1 MRAFGVTVASVALA
15 SPFAGLPSPAAGAR
29 LDPPDPPLALEV
41 STALGVGAMSLTW
54 IPPANSWPTG
64 YKVYSQADFSGPW
77 SEVISG
83 PCATEAITDTSCVV
97 TGLVPGTDY
106 SFVVT
111 ALDGSVEGEPSDVS
125 ASLRAIAPP
134 GTPAA
139 PTAVVDGSLSM
150 AVSWTGSTGTLEAPI
165 AEYQLEMSDDGG
177 TSYHSVPA
185 GGCQPLVTSPCSVND
200 LSSGTQYRFRLI
212 AINDAGSAISTGT
225 TALAA
230 VRAPGRPTS
239 VAAQVDGVGA
249 ASVSWQPPSG
259 TVDGYRVYTTSTT
272 GGTYTQ
278 IATGACAA
286 PTASPCLI
294 SGLTPGNVYYFKIT
308 AVHGGLEGDRSGIS
322 NGIIALDVPGRPGTP
337 AVTVAGDL
345 SLQVSWAAPTET
357 TGTPIGDYRVE
368 VSVDG
373 NGFGPVTAGGCAS
386 PSASPCTM
394 TGLTAG
400 SSYEFRVSAV
410 NAVGTGTVSAG
421 STPIV
426 VATKPS
432 APTLSSATRGDGS
445 ASLSFTPG
453 SDGGSAIIRYE
464 VSTDDGVNW
473 ATLATTGGS
482 ATVTGLTNGTPYTI
496 KIRAVNAA
504 GAGTASVGRAVTPA
518 TTPAAPTGLTV
529 MPGDTTAA
537 VTFTPGDDGGDAV
550 IRYEVSTDNGTN
562 WATLGGSGTVTG
574 LTNGTPYAIKVRAVN
589 GVGAGTASGGQTV
602 TPAPTAAGPP
612 TGLNVTAGN
621 ASLGLSFQPPA
632 DDGGTPVTGYQVS
645 VDDGANWHVLPT
657 QSGSGATRIA
667 TVTGLV
673 NASTYLVRVRA
684 VNDAGSSEPSGSVSG
699 TPVADLPGVPAGLV
713 AGSGNASIAVTLVPP
728 LDDGGGAIL
737 SYDVSVDDGANWLP
751 LSTQDGAGGTRT
763 GTVTGLS
770 NGSAYQIRV
779 RAVNSTGAGQS
790 TDAVAVVAG
799 VPSAPTMVDASAGTS
814 SVAVSWHEPVDTAE
828 LVTAYTVLADP
839 GQAACTTAT
848 AQDTTCVLGAVA
860 GVSYTV
866 TVIAHTAAGVD
877 SAPSEAS
884 NAVIPTAPVI
894 TVTVPDTDANL
905 TTDQGPIEA
914 AAPGQDIVLIGTGF
928 AAYSTI
934 TVAIYSKPTVLATI
948 TADPG
953 GNFTHTIT
961 VPANLPIGPHT
972 FIATGVDPD
981 GEPYAMKLAVTVA
994 PAAESA
1000 GPGSAALPTTGAA
1013 IVNLVAAGLA
1023 LIALGLGAL
1032 LTLLPQTR
1040 ARVRR
1045 PSSAASQ

>member
-15 SPFAGLPSPAAGAR
+15 SPFAGLPSPAAGALSAR

-41 STALGVGAMSLTW
+41 STAAGVGAMSLTW
-54 IPPANSWPTG
+54 IPPANSWPTA
-64 YKVYSQADFSGPW
+64 YKVYSQAGFSGSW

-83 PCATEAITDTSCVV
+83 SCATEAITDTSCVA

-111 ALDGSVEGEPSDVS
+111 AFDGSVEGEPSDVS

-150 AVSWTGSTGTLEAPI
+150 AVSWTGSAGTLEAPI

-185 GGCQPLVTSPCSVND
+185 GACQPLVTSPCSVND

-225 TALAA
+225 TALTA

-249 ASVSWQPPSG
+249 ATVSWQPPSG

-278 IATGACAA
+278 IATGPCAA

-294 SGLTPGNVYYFKIT
+294 SGLTPGGLHYFKIT
-308 AVHGGLEGDRSGIS
+308 AVRGGLEGDRSGIS
-322 NGIIALDVPGRPGTP
+322 NGIIALAVPGQPGTP

-410 NAVGTGTVSAG
+410 NAVGTGTASAG

-426 VATKPS
+426 AATKPS

-504 GAGTASVGRAVTPA
+504 GAGAASVGRAVTPA

-529 MPGDTTAA
+529 TPGDTTAA
-537 VTFTPGDDGGDAV
+537 ITFTPGDDGGDAV
-550 IRYEVSTDNGTN
+550 IRYEVSTDGGVN
-562 WATLGGSGTVTG
+562 WATLTMTGGSATVTG
-574 LTNGTPYAIKVRAVN
+574 LTNGTPYAIKVHAVN
-589 GVGAGTASGGQTV
+589 TVGNGAVAGPVSV
-602 TPAPTAAGPP
+602 TPAAVPGAPTSLTATRQNRAAG
-612 TGLNVTAGN
+612 LAFTAP
-621 ASLGLSFQPPA
+621 AS
-632 DDGGTPVTGYQVS
+632 DGGSAIIRYEVS
-645 VDDGANWHVLPT
+645 TNG
-657 QSGSGATRIA
+657 
-667 TVTGLV
+667 
-673 NASTYLVRVRA
+673 
-684 VNDAGSSEPSGSVSG
+684 GSSWTTLTV
-699 TPVADLPGVPAGLV
+699 LAGM
-713 AGSGNASIAVTLVPP
+713 
-728 LDDGGGAIL
+728 GGA
-737 SYDVSVDDGANWLP
+737 
-751 LSTQDGAGGTRT
+751 RT
-763 GTVTGLS
+763 GTVTGLT
-770 NGSAYQIRV
+770 NGTPYSVQV
-779 RAVNSTGAGQS
+779 RAVNA
-790 TDAVAVVAG
+790 
-799 VPSAPTMVDASAGTS
+799 
-814 SVAVSWHEPVDTAE
+814 
-828 LVTAYTVLADP
+828 
-839 GQAACTTAT
+839 
-848 AQDTTCVLGAVA
+848 
-860 GVSYTV
+860 
-866 TVIAHTAAGVD
+866 
-877 SAPSEAS
+877 
-884 NAVIPTAPVI
+884 
-894 TVTVPDTDANL
+894 
-905 TTDQGPIEA
+905 
-914 AAPGQDIVLIGTGF
+914 
-928 AAYSTI
+928 
-934 TVAIYSKPTVLATI
+934 
-948 TADPG
+948 
-953 GNFTHTIT
+953 
-961 VPANLPIGPHT
+961 
-972 FIATGVDPD
+972 
-981 GEPYAMKLAVTVA
+981 
-994 PAAESA
+994 A
-1000 GPGSAALPTTGAA
+1000 GPGTASDAASATPATIPAA
-1013 IVNLVAAGLA
+1013 PAGLT
-1023 LIALGLGAL
+1023 GH
-1032 LTLLPQTR
+1032 
-1040 ARVRR
+1040 ARQRR
-1045 PSSAASQ
+1045 REPVLHPR